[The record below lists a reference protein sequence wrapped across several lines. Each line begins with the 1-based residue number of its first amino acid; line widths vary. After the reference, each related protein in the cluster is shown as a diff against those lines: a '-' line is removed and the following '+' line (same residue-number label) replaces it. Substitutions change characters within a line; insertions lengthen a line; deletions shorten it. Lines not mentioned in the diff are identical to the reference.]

1 MLYAAYAMHDL
12 VHHAH
17 VGLVTPLLQGLEP
30 QLLQPLL
37 LDVAGQA
44 GHHAHS
50 LLLNFLQHI
59 FVSFRPRG
67 PGWCAKLEVG
77 PHILYIQPYKNVPIP
92 TRCVLSVSQAE
103 IQSQTLPLMPWAMG
117 IGHAPSS
124 AASLWVLYQ
133 MLWQN
138 PKISGPSAALVA
150 FSRNSNRFVAQD
162 FPCLNPRWLALINL
176 FRSRCAV
183 MESHITDSI
192 ALQGTEII
200 RWIACAL

>member
-77 PHILYIQPYKNVPIP
+77 PHILYIQPYKKVPIP

-103 IQSQTLPLMPWAMG
+103 IQSQTLPLMPWACM
-117 IGHAPSS
+117 HLPQ
-124 AASLWVLYQ
+124 LPLYGYFIKCFG
-133 MLWQN
+133 
-138 PKISGPSAALVA
+138 KIQKYQVHR
-150 FSRNSNRFVAQD
+150 FSFICCSC
-162 FPCLNPRWLALINL
+162 CL
-176 FRSRCAV
+176 FQ
-183 MESHITDSI
+183 EF
-192 ALQGTEII
+192 
-200 RWIACAL
+200 